1 MREQNGESAQTTTL
15 NGNLLL
21 EFERRA
27 ALFVA
32 LFAVLLA
39 LKIAEHVQRESMHY
53 IASHWSTFEEV
64 TWTKFFDNST
74 LFAFKTFGASDSRSD
89 SRLEILQI
97 L

>member
-27 ALFVA
+27 ALFIA
-32 LFAVLLA
+32 LLA
-39 LKIAEHVQRESMHY
+39 LKIAEHVQLESMHY
-53 IASHWSTFEEV
+53 IVSHWSTFEEV